1 MQVKIKS
8 SWTRPKTALFLII
21 VLVLSFLPVASFL
34 FFLKNDA
41 FNGYFPSRFFISE
54 SLRSEHFPWWNPYIN
69 YGLPQYGDMNSGFW
83 SPFTW
88 LVALSSGYNAY
99 SFTIELL
106 FYLLVAGSG
115 MFTLCKG
122 FRFSGTVAAIT
133 GIAFMC
139 SGYMVGHLQH
149 FNWIS
154 GASFLPWCLWSFRT
168 LQKRRSLKNIIR
180 TALFFYF
187 LVASA
192 HPGIIIGSI
201 YFFIAYLLFSFFTEN
216 EEAERPK
223 KVSRFVFANGSMI
236 AILLLLSAGMLSG
249 YADILPHFTR
259 GEKVAI
265 SAALENPFSLP
276 CFLSFILPLATV
288 KMDSLFHTDISMR
301 NAYIGLPLLIF
312 FSCALFQKKSTFQK
326 FFLYSGLFFLLLSLG
341 GIARKITYHFF
352 PGMSYVRLNGE
363 FMICCIFCM
372 LLVAASAFDAALKRK
387 QKMGNLLKRVIYF
400 WIGICGSALVVGLIQ
415 SFGSKRSIFLQMNQV
430 YKAGNLNAKLKA
442 FIDGLHFF
450 DCLWIQATIQMLFLI
465 LILWFLQK
473 RKVRYLVWVAAM
485 DLILAT
491 LLHLPFT
498 GVGQTSVSKVQEVL
512 NQSPK
517 GIPIPMLQPMAAIH
531 TIHET
536 ESALV
541 GDWSFYN
548 KQLGTSTFA
557 FYPVELNETK
567 NIYSEWVPRYIS
579 KPYVFIEGSNDSSA
593 FNILAF
599 SGNQLG
605 LSVSTSSSALLVY
618 KQHNYPHWTASINKQ
633 QIAIKPNPFLSIP
646 LQKGNQEVWFR
657 FDPFIVRWMMW
668 LSIST
673 GVLCIFLLAY
683 LTVKQS
689 YLSSRRQRP
698 HP

>member
-1 MQVKIKS
+1 MQVNRKS
-8 SWTRPKTALFLII
+8 SWSRPKTALFLFV
-21 VLVLSFLPVASFL
+21 VLVLAFLPVASFL

-83 SPFTW
+83 SPVTW

-106 FYLLVAGSG
+106 FYLLMAGSG
-115 MFTLCKG
+115 MFVLCKG

-154 GASFLPWCLWSFRT
+154 GASFLPWCMWSFHS

-180 TALFFYF
+180 TALLFY
-187 LVASA
+187 LLAASA
-192 HPGIIIGSI
+192 HPGITIGSA
-201 YFFIAYLLFSFFTEN
+201 YFFIAYALFNFFHKN
-216 EEAERPK
+216 EESDSNRK
-223 KVSRFVFANGSMI
+223 TSRFLLANGIML

-249 YADILPHFTR
+249 YADILPQFTR

-265 SAALENPFSLP
+265 AAAMENPFP
-276 CFLSFILPLATV
+276 MAAFLSFILPLGTV

-301 NAYIGLPLLIF
+301 NAYFGLPLLIF
-312 FSCALFQKKSTFQK
+312 FSCALFQKKSAFQK
-326 FFLYSGLFFLLLSLG
+326 FFLYTGLFFLLLSLG

-363 FMICCIFCM
+363 FMIFCIFCM
-372 LLVAASAFDAALKRK
+372 LMVAAASFDASLKRK
-387 QKMGNLLKRVIYF
+387 QKMGNLLTRIIYF
-400 WIGICGSALVVGLIQ
+400 WLGICSIALVLGLIQ
-415 SFGSKRSIFLQMNQV
+415 SFGNKRSVFLQLTQV
-430 YKAGNLNAKLKA
+430 SKAGNLNAKLKA

-450 DCLWIQATIQMLFLI
+450 DCLWIQASVQIILLLLI
-465 LILWFLQK
+465 LRFLQL
-473 RKVRYLVWVAAM
+473 RKVKNLVWVAAL

-491 LLHLPFT
+491 LLHIPFT
-498 GVGQTSVSKVQEVL
+498 GVGRSSVSNVQEVL

-517 GIPIPMLQPMAAIH
+517 GIPIPMLQPVASIN
-531 TIHET
+531 TINAT
-536 ESALV
+536 DAALV

-548 KQLGTSTFA
+548 KQLGTSSFA
-557 FYPVELNETK
+557 FYPVELNATR
-567 NIYSEWVPRYIS
+567 NIYAQWVPRYIS
-579 KPYVFIEGSNDSSA
+579 KPYVFIEGANDSSA
-593 FNILAF
+593 FNILDF

-605 LSVSTSSSALLVY
+605 LSASTSSSALLVY
-618 KQHNYPHWTASINKQ
+618 KQHNYPHWTATINKQ
-633 QIAIKPNPFLSIP
+633 PVAIKPLPFLTIP

-657 FDPFIVRWMMW
+657 FDPVLVRMMMW
-668 LSIST
+668 LSISS
-673 GVLCIFLLAY
+673 GVCCILLLAY

-689 YLSSRRQRP
+689 YLSSRRERP
-698 HP
+698 RP